1 MDDGVGPAQIAAGQ
15 LAAIRDVHSVFEAAR
30 LDYWLFGGWAVDF
43 YVGRVSRPHDDI
55 DIAIWHSDFD
65 RIAALLAEDG
75 WVHVPSTEDN
85 SGTGFVRGD
94 VRLEPTF
101 LVRGDDGLVCI
112 LLNEG
117 AVPWDQGGF
126 GAELRELKGVTARV
140 MGLEQLTVGKSVPR
154 EDTKEALKDRADFER
169 LSGLDLSDVP

>member
-1 MDDGVGPAQIAAGQ
+1 MDDEEGPAESATGQ
-15 LAAIRDVHSVFEAAR
+15 LVAIRDVHRVFDAAR

-43 YVGRVSRPHDDI
+43 YVGRVTRPHGDI
-55 DIAIWHSDFD
+55 DIAVWHSDFD
-65 RIAALLAEDG
+65 RIAALLAQEG
-75 WVHVPSTEDN
+75 WVHVPSPEDDG
-85 SGTGFVRGD
+85 GTGFVRGD

-117 AVPWDQGGF
+117 TVPWDQGGF
-126 GAELRELKGVTARV
+126 GAEVRQLEGVTARI

-154 EDTKEALKDRADFER
+154 ENSEDAVKDRLDFKR
-169 LSGLDLSDVP
+169 LSRLDVPDVL